1 MPTITHLQLQQALG
15 EQLTK
20 TTLVHAFASLLKDPE
35 AEVRAAA
42 SNRLRGKRTLQ
53 NELLSSSLWRAC
65 VESQWNHHS
74 FAFSL
79 CVEFSENLGVD
90 YRTDAILTQI
100 MPCVQQLAND
110 ANQHVKSALASVI
123 MGLSPIIGKDK

>member
-1 MPTITHLQLQQALG
+1 MLTVRFQLQQALG

-42 SNRLRGKRTLQ
+42 SNRLRGKRRLFI
-53 NELLSSSLWRAC
+53 SLFWLRLGLVSC
-65 VESQWNHHS
+65 S
-74 FAFSL
+74 
-79 CVEFSENLGVD
+79 VEFSEKLGSD